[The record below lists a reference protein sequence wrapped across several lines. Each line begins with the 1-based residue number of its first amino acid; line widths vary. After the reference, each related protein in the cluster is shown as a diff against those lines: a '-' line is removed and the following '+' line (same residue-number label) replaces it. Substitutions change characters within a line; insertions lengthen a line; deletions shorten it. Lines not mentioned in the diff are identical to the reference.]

1 MRSNKLVFST
11 VVVSVISILFS
22 GCIFSCEKQKKR
34 NNDWLS
40 EEFVPIFEDVNKQ
53 LCDTFSYESALYS
66 SGNLKEFS
74 LTFVLVNQNC
84 NTFPKRSSQAF
95 LPRGKTIVKIVR
107 SDGIVPKQNVILN
120 VGEQFVLAAV

>member
-84 NTFPKRSSQAF
+84 NTFHQ
-95 LPRGKTIVKIVR
+95 KIKPSV
-107 SDGIVPKQNVILN
+107 SAKG
-120 VGEQFVLAAV
+120 